1 MEWLNYHHLLYFWTV
16 VREGGVSRAAEQ
28 LRLSQPTVSAQLRQ
42 LEAALGE
49 PLFERQGRRLVLTEV
64 GRVAYRYADEIFAIG
79 REFMDTL
86 RGRPTGDRPS
96 RLRVGVANAVSK
108 LIVYRLLRPV
118 LDASPVH
125 LTCQEGAPDQLVAAL
140 ASHALDVVLCD
151 VEAPPHVRVKVFT
164 HQLGD
169 SGLSFFAAGALGTR
183 LAKRFPQSL
192 SGAPLLLPTADAA
205 VRRLLDHWLQAHDL
219 QPHVVAE
226 FEDSALM
233 KAFGE
238 AGDGAF
244 AAPTAIEAE
253 VCRHYRVK
261 VIGRVPE
268 VRERY
273 YAVSVE
279 RKIRH
284 PAVKVLTSSARE
296 TLAPPPRGARGR
308 RS

>member
-16 VREGGVSRAAEQ
+16 VREGGVSKAAVH
-28 LRLSQPTVSAQLRQ
+28 LRLSQPTISAQLRQ
-42 LEAALGE
+42 LETTLGE
-49 PLFERQGRRLVLTEV
+49 PLFERQGRRLVLTET

-86 RGRPTGDRPS
+86 RGRPTSGRPA

-108 LIVYRLLRPV
+108 LIVYRLLRRV
-118 LDASPVH
+118 FDAAPLH
-125 LTCQEGAPDQLVAAL
+125 LICREGTPDQLVADL

-151 VEAPPHVRVKVFT
+151 VEAPPHVGVKVFN
-164 HQLGD
+164 HQLGN
-169 SGLSFFAAGALGTR
+169 SGLSFFAAGTLGTR
-183 LAKRFPQSL
+183 LAKRFPHSL
-192 SGAPLLLPTADAA
+192 SGAPVLLPTTDAA
-205 VRRLLDHWLQAHDL
+205 VRRHLDHWLQAHDL
-219 QPHVVAE
+219 HPQIVAE

-233 KAFGE
+233 KAFGG

-244 AAPTAIEAE
+244 PAPTAIEVE
-253 VCRHYRVK
+253 ICRHYGVK

-273 YAVSVE
+273 FAVSIE

-284 PAVKVLTSSARE
+284 PGVKALTSSAKAI
-296 TLAPPPRGARGR
+296 LATIPRG
-308 RS
+308 

>member
-16 VREGGVSRAAEQ
+16 AREGGVSKAAAQ

-42 LEAALGE
+42 LEATLGE
-49 PLFERQGRRLVLTEV
+49 PLFERHGRRLILTET
-64 GRVAYRYADEIFAIG
+64 GRMAYRYADEIFAIG
-79 REFMDTL
+79 REFMDTV
-86 RGRPTGDRPS
+86 RGRPTGGRPAH
-96 RLRVGVANAVSK
+96 LRVGVANALSK
-108 LIVYRLLRPV
+108 SIVYRLLRPV
-118 LDASPVH
+118 LDAGPWH
-125 LTCQEGAPDQLVAAL
+125 LVCREGTPDRLVSDL
-140 ASHALDVVLCD
+140 ASHALDVVVCD
-151 VEAPPHVRVKVFT
+151 IEAPPHVRVKVFN

-169 SGLSFFAAGALGTR
+169 SGLSFFAAGTLGTR

-192 SGAPLLLPTADAA
+192 SGAPLLLPTTDAA
-205 VRRLLDHWLQAHDL
+205 VRRPLDHWLEAQDL
-219 QPHVVAE
+219 QPQIVGE

-238 AGDGAF
+238 AGNGAF
-244 AAPTAIEAE
+244 VAPTAIEAE

-273 YAVSVE
+273 FAVSIE

-284 PAVKVLTSSARE
+284 PGVKVLTSSAKA
-296 TLAPPPRGARGR
+296 TLAETPRR
-308 RS
+308 

>member
-16 VREGGVSRAAEQ
+16 VQEGSVSKAAER

-42 LEAALGE
+42 LEAALGD

-64 GRVAYRYADEIFAIG
+64 GRVAYGYADEIFSIG

-86 RGRPTGDRPS
+86 RGRPTSHRPAK
-96 RLRVGVANAVSK
+96 LRVGVANALSK
-108 LIVYRLLRPV
+108 LVVYRLLRPV
-118 LDASPVH
+118 LDAGPVH
-125 LTCQEGAPDQLVAAL
+125 LVCHEGAPDKLVADL

-151 VEAPPHVRVKVFT
+151 VEAPPHVRVRVFN

-183 LAKRFPQSL
+183 LARRFPESL

-205 VRRLLDHWLQAHDL
+205 VRRPLDHWLQARGL
-219 QPHVVAE
+219 RPNVLAE

-233 KAFGE
+233 QAFGE

-244 AAPTAIEAE
+244 VAPTTIEAE

-261 VIGRVPE
+261 VIGRLPD

-273 YAVSVE
+273 YAVSIE

-284 PAVKVLTSSARE
+284 AAVKALTSSARE
-296 TLAPPPRGARGR
+296 ALATKR
-308 RS
+308 